1 MLIFI
6 EKIWKNVH
14 KTKKQLPLSMRPQV
28 MFSLASYLY
37 NVQIFSMSM
46 YYCFF
51 STGYNNLCT

>member
-28 MFSLASYLY
+28 MFSLASYL
-37 NVQIFSMSM
+37 IMSR
-46 YYCFF
+46 FF
-51 STGYNNLCT
+51 P